1 MTLNEIYETEEIL
14 IENKKTGKEKT
25 KTIYKPKV
33 KNAKTYIPL
42 KNEWRDLNNQPEEK
56 VRQDFI
62 CKLINDYGY
71 CLDQMKQEVKLTK
84 SQRGRGGAY
93 ADIVIWKTKKEKD
106 ENKTAFMVIELKAD
120 ALNLKPEDFYQGYN
134 YATWSRAKLFVI
146 SNGRVI
152 KIYKTIEEE
161 LPLSLNSV
169 SEIPQAKDIQDEKKL
184 EDILSKTKEFTGDEF
199 AKLLHK
205 CHNIIRNNDKLD
217 PANSF
222 DEISKVLFLKIMYER
237 NPDDDYLIFSKQK
250 VKKEIEI
257 HSRKIARGE
266 TTLSY
271 LDEKFNGVKNAFKND
286 GIFEENERINI
297 REKSFIE
304 IVQELE
310 IYNLTATSEDVKGI
324 AFETFLGRTFRG
336 ELGQFFTPRVIV
348 NFIVELLAPQEKE
361 LICDPCAGSGGFLIK
376 AFESAKKS
384 IDDEYIV
391 IKQNKYKEIF
401 GDFKKLSD
409 EDEKKLS
416 KEEFKIYDKRKQE
429 YIKKRDDENLLKEY
443 NKYLEKINKEQDKKI
458 KYLSKKSIFGTDA
471 NPRMARV
478 SKMNMIMH
486 GDGHNGIH
494 HNDGLLNVNGIF
506 RGRFDCIFTNPPFGT
521 TYSKTLPTVEK
532 DDKYTNEDM
541 IEYYSN
547 IYPNYEEEMKQVTD
561 NFGKPIRNLFEVG
574 KTSGATEVLFIERC
588 LTLLKAG
595 GRMGIV
601 LPEGVLNSSNLQSA
615 REYFESQAKILLVV
629 SLPQDIFISSGATVK
644 TSLVFFKK
652 FTDKEKDEYEKIK
665 EESETTIK
673 NKYKAEIETIKKPL
687 VKLNKKLKEITTSIK
702 QLDKKTQKE
711 AIQKIKNEE
720 KQLKADKKI
729 ATKEEKAKL
738 TIINQKIKNEIKEL
752 IREKF
757 DYEIPIADVKQAG
770 ISTTGKEIHNEL
782 IELLDVYTKYRKE
795 HNLWE
800 TKK

>member
-14 IENKKTGKEKT
+14 VENKKTGKEESKI
-25 KTIYKPKV
+25 IYKPKV
-33 KNAKTYIPL
+33 KNGKTYIPL
-42 KNEWRDLNNQPEEK
+42 KDEWRDLTNQPEEA
-56 VRQDFI
+56 VRQAFI

-71 CLDQMKQEVKLTK
+71 CLDQMKQEVKLTT

-93 ADIVIWKTKKEKD
+93 ADIVIWKTKKERD
-106 ENKTAFMVIELKAD
+106 ENKTAFMVIELKAE

-161 LPLSLNSV
+161 LPLSLNPV
-169 SEIPQAKDIQDEKKL
+169 SEIPKAKDIQDDKKL

-257 HSRKIARGE
+257 HSKKIARGE

-348 NFIVELLAPQEKE
+348 NFIVELLAPLEKE

-376 AFESAKKS
+376 SFESVKKT
-384 IDDEYIV
+384 IDDEYIR
-391 IKQNKYKEIF
+391 IKQKKYKDIF
-401 GDFKKLSD
+401 GDFKKLSE

-416 KEEFKIYDKRKQE
+416 KEEFQIYDKNKQE
-429 YIKKRDDENLLKEY
+429 YIKKRDNEKLLKEY
-443 NKYLEKINKEQDKKI
+443 NNYLKITNKEQDKKI

-532 DDKYTNEDM
+532 DDKYTNEEM
-541 IEYYSN
+541 IEYYCD

-561 NFGKPIRNLFEVG
+561 NFGKPIRDLFEVG

-652 FTDKEKDEYEKIK
+652 FTDEEKAEYEKITN
-665 EESETTIK
+665 ESQKIVAD
-673 NKYKAEIETIKKPL
+673 KYMQEMLDIKKPL
-687 VKLNKKLKEITTSIK
+687 VELNEKLKNLTSSKKKLDNTKKDEI
-702 QLDKKTQKE
+702 KKL
-711 AIQKIKNEE
+711 KNEE
-720 KQLKADKKI
+720 KELKANKKI
-729 ATKEEKAKL
+729 LAKEEKNKTTVIL
-738 TIINQKIKNEIKEL
+738 KKISDETKEL
-752 IREKF
+752 IRDKF
-757 DYEIPIADVKQAG
+757 DYEIPIADIKQAG
-770 ISTTGKEIHNEL
+770 ISTTGKETHNEL
-782 IELLDVYTKYRKE
+782 IELLEVFTKYRKE
-795 HNLWE
+795 KELW
-800 TKK
+800 KSN

>member
-1 MTLNEIYETEEIL
+1 MTLNKIYETEEIL
-14 IENKKTGKEKT
+14 VENKKTGKEESKI
-25 KTIYKPKV
+25 IYKPKV
-33 KNAKTYIPL
+33 KNGKTYIPL
-42 KNEWRDLNNQPEEK
+42 KDEWRDLANQPEEA
-56 VRQDFI
+56 VRQAFI

-71 CLDQMKQEVKLTK
+71 CLDQMKQEVKLTT

-106 ENKTAFMVIELKAD
+106 ENKTAFMVIELKAES
-120 ALNLKPEDFYQGYN
+120 LNLKPEDFYQGYN

-161 LPLSLNSV
+161 LPLSLNPV
-169 SEIPQAKDIQDEKKL
+169 SEIPKAKDIQDDKKL

-257 HSRKIARGE
+257 HSKKIARGE

-376 AFESAKKS
+376 SFESVKKT
-384 IDDEYIV
+384 IDDEYIR
-391 IKQNKYKEIF
+391 IKQKKYKEIF
-401 GDFKKLSD
+401 GDFKKLSE

-416 KEEFKIYDKRKQE
+416 KEEFKIYDKNKQE
-429 YIKKRDDENLLKEY
+429 YIKKRDDEELLKEY
-443 NKYLEKINKEQDKKI
+443 NDYLKITNKEQDKKI

-521 TYSKTLPTVEK
+521 TYSKALPTVEK
-532 DDKYTNEDM
+532 DDKYTNEEM
-541 IEYYSN
+541 IEYYCD
-547 IYPNYEEEMKQVTD
+547 IYPNYEEEMKQVID
-561 NFGKPIRNLFEVG
+561 NFGKPIRDLFEVG

-652 FTDKEKDEYEKIK
+652 FTDEEKAEYEKITN
-665 EESETTIK
+665 ESQKIVVD
-673 NKYKAEIETIKKPL
+673 KYMQEMLDIKKPL
-687 VKLNKKLKEITTSIK
+687 GELNEKLKNLTSSIKKLDNTKKDEI
-702 QLDKKTQKE
+702 KKL
-711 AIQKIKNEE
+711 KNEE
-720 KQLKADKKI
+720 KELKANKKI
-729 ATKEEKAKL
+729 LAKEEKNKIA
-738 TIINQKIKNEIKEL
+738 IILKKIGDETKEL
-752 IREKF
+752 IRDKF
-757 DYEIPIADVKQAG
+757 DYEIPIADIKQAG
-770 ISTTGKEIHNEL
+770 ISTTGKETHNEL
-782 IELLDVYTKYRKE
+782 IELLEVFTKYRKE
-795 HNLWE
+795 KELW
-800 TKK
+800 KSN